1 MSIMSIP
8 EIVYYVLALA
18 FCFCAFSVVL
28 KWNELRYSRKGMPPG
43 TMGWPIFGETAGF
56 LKQGPDFMK
65 SKRARYGNLFK
76 SHALGSPVVI
86 SMDPELNRYILQNE
100 AKGLVPGYPVSM
112 RNILGNGNIAE
123 VHGALHKRIRGSI
136 LSFIG
141 PAAIRGH
148 LLPEVDKFMQSFLDN
163 WAGKTIDIQHKT
175 KQMAFF
181 VSMKLIVEN
190 EPSPF
195 HEAFKA
201 TFDNIVSGTFSL
213 PIKIPGTNYFR
224 GLQTRKK
231 VVATLKEVLTKRR
244 SSLATHADILDQLMD
259 LKCKLNDE
267 EIIDQIITFLYSG
280 YETVSTTT
288 MMAVKY
294 LHDNPRVLEE
304 VREEHFAIKERKR
317 PEDVV
322 SWDHYKHMVYTRAV
336 IFETLRLAN
345 IVNGVLRKTTKDVE
359 LNVSIDYDYHLLGF
373 TIPQGW
379 RVYVYTRETNCDPS
393 LYPEPF
399 SFKPSRWLEKGL
411 ESHNH
416 NMLFGGGVRL
426 CPGKELGIVII
437 SLFLHYFVT
446 KYRWDVEENELRKFP
461 RVEAPNG
468 LHIRV
473 AAY

>member
-1 MSIMSIP
+1 MSIP

-18 FCFCAFSVVL
+18 LCVFFAL
-28 KWNELRYSRKGMPPG
+28 LKKWNEVRYSRKGIPPG

-76 SHALGSPVVI
+76 SHALGSPVII
-86 SMDPELNRYILQNE
+86 SMDPELNRYILKNE

-112 RNILGNGNIAE
+112 RNILGNSNIAE

-141 PAAIRGH
+141 PAAIRDH
-148 LLPEVDKFMQSFLDN
+148 LLPEVNKFMRSFLDN
-163 WAGKTIDIQHKT
+163 WAGKTVDIQDKT

-231 VVATLKEVLTKRR
+231 VVATLKEVLAKRR
-244 SSLATHADILDQLMD
+244 SSSATHADILDQLMRSED
-259 LKCKLNDE
+259 FKYKLNDE

-294 LHDNPRVLEE
+294 LHDYPRVLEK
-304 VREEHFAIKERKR
+304 VREEHFAIQQRKR
-317 PEDVV
+317 PEDLV
-322 SWDHYKHMVYTRAV
+322 SWDDYKDMVYTRAV
-336 IFETLRLAN
+336 IFETLRFAN
-345 IVNGVLRKTTKDVE
+345 IVNGVLRKTTEDVE
-359 LNVSIDYDYHLLGF
+359 LNGF

-379 RVYVYTRETNCDPS
+379 RVYVYTRETNYDPI
-393 LYPEPF
+393 LYPEPLNF
-399 SFKPSRWLEKGL
+399 NPSRWLEKGL

-416 NMLFGGGVRL
+416 NMLFGAGGRL
-426 CPGKELGIVII
+426 CPGKELGSVII
-437 SLFLHYFVT
+437 SIFLRYFVT
-446 KYRWDVEENELRKFP
+446 KYRWEADGNELLKFP

-473 AAY
+473 AEYTITRKES

>member
-1 MSIMSIP
+1 MSIP
-8 EIVYYVLALA
+8 EIVCFVLVLA
-18 FCFCAFSVVL
+18 FCAFFLVL
-28 KWNELRYSRKGMPPG
+28 KYWNEVRYSRKGMPPG

-65 SKRARYGNLFK
+65 GKRARYGNLFK
-76 SHALGSPVVI
+76 THALGSPVVI
-86 SMDPELNRYILQNE
+86 SMDPELNRFILQNE
-100 AKGLVPGYPVSM
+100 ANGLVPGYPVSM
-112 RNILGNGNIAE
+112 RNILGKGNIAE

-141 PAAIRGH
+141 PAAIRNHH
-148 LLPEVDKFMQSFLDN
+148 LQEIDRFMQSFLDN
-163 WAGKTIDIQHKT
+163 WDGKTIDIQQKT

-190 EPSPF
+190 ETSPF
-195 HEAFKA
+195 PETFKA

-231 VVATLKEVLTKRR
+231 VVGILKEILTKRR
-244 SSLATHADILDQLMD
+244 SSLAAHADILDQLMRNED
-259 LKCKLNDE
+259 LTYKLTDE
-267 EIIDQIITFLYSG
+267 QIIDQIITFLYSG
-280 YETVSTTT
+280 YETVSTAT

-294 LHDNPRVLEE
+294 LHDNYRVLEE
-304 VREEHFAIKERKR
+304 EEHFAIQQRKR

-322 SWDHYKHMVYTRAV
+322 SWDDYKRMVYTRAV
-336 IFETLRLAN
+336 IFETLRFAN

-359 LNVSIDYDYHLLGF
+359 LNGF

-379 RVYVYTRETNCDPS
+379 RVYVYTRETNCDS
-393 LYPEPF
+393 ILYPEPF
-399 SFKPSRWLEKGL
+399 NFNPSRWLEKGM
-411 ESHNH
+411 ESHSH
-416 NMLFGGGVRL
+416 NMLFGAGVRL
-426 CPGKELGIVII
+426 CPGKELGLVII
-437 SLFLHYFVT
+437 SLFIHYFVT
-446 KYRWDVEENELRKFP
+446 RYRWEVERNNLLKFP

-473 AAY
+473 KKY

>member
-1 MSIMSIP
+1 
-8 EIVYYVLALA
+8 
-18 FCFCAFSVVL
+18 
-28 KWNELRYSRKGMPPG
+28 MPPG

-56 LKQGPDFMK
+56 LKHGPDFMK
-65 SKRARYGNLFK
+65 AKRARYGNLFK

-86 SMDPELNRYILQNE
+86 SMDPELNRYILKNE

-123 VHGALHKRIRGSI
+123 VHGAPHKRIRGSI

-148 LLPEVDKFMQSFLDN
+148 LLPEVDKFMRSFLDN
-163 WAGKTIDIQHKT
+163 WAGTTIDIQHKT

-195 HEAFKA
+195 HETFKA

-231 VVATLKEVLTKRR
+231 VVATLKEVLAKRK
-244 SSLATHADILDQLMD
+244 SSLDTHADILDQLMRNED
-259 LKCKLNDE
+259 FKYRLNDE

-294 LHDNPRVLEE
+294 LHDNPRVLEK
-304 VREEHFAIKERKR
+304 VREEHFAIQQSKKQ
-317 PEDVV
+317 EDVV
-322 SWDHYKHMVYTRAV
+322 SWDDYKHMLYTRAV

-345 IVNGVLRKTTKDVE
+345 IVNGVLRKTTTDVE
-359 LNVSIDYDYHLLGF
+359 LNGF

-379 RVYVYTRETNCDPS
+379 RVYVYTRETNCDPF

-399 SFKPSRWLEKGL
+399 NFDPSRWLEKGL

-416 NMLFGGGVRL
+416 NMLFGAGVRL

-437 SLFLHYFVT
+437 SIFLHYFVT
-446 KYRWDVEENELRKFP
+446 KYRWKVEGNKLLKFP

-473 AAY
+473 AKC

>member
-1 MSIMSIP
+1 MSIP
-8 EIVYYVLALA
+8 EIVYCILALA
-18 FCFCAFSVVL
+18 FCAFFVLL
-28 KWNELRYSRKGMPPG
+28 KWNEVRYSRKGMPPG

-65 SKRARYGNLFK
+65 CKRARYGNLLK
-76 SHALGSPVVI
+76 SHALGSPIVI
-86 SMDPELNRYILQNE
+86 SMDPELNRYILKNE

-112 RNILGNGNIAE
+112 RNILGKSNIAE

-148 LLPEVDKFMQSFLDN
+148 LLPEVDKFMTSFLDN
-163 WAGKTIDIQHKT
+163 WDDKTIDIQQKT

-195 HEAFKA
+195 NEAFKA

-213 PIKIPGTNYFR
+213 PINIPGTNYFR

-231 VVATLKEVLTKRR
+231 VVATLKEVIAKRR
-244 SSLATHADILDQLMD
+244 SSLSTHADILDQLMRNED
-259 LKCKLNDE
+259 SRYKLNDE

-304 VREEHFAIKERKR
+304 VRKEHFAIQQSKR
-317 PEDVV
+317 PEDVI
-322 SWDHYKHMVYTRAV
+322 SWDDYKLMVYTRGV

-345 IVNGVLRKTTKDVE
+345 IVNGVLRKATTDVE
-359 LNVSIDYDYHLLGF
+359 LNGF

-379 RVYVYTRETNCDPS
+379 RVYVYTRETNCDPF
-393 LYPEPF
+393 LYRDPCKF
-399 SFKPSRWLEKGL
+399 NPSRWLEKGL
-411 ESHNH
+411 EYHNH
-416 NMLFGGGVRL
+416 NMLFGAGVRM
-426 CPGKELGIVII
+426 CPGKELGILII

-446 KYRWDVEENELRKFP
+446 TYRWEVERNKLLKFP

-468 LHIRV
+468 LYIKV
-473 AAY
+473 SKY

>member
-1 MSIMSIP
+1 MSILI
-8 EIVYYVLALA
+8 IVYYVMALA
-18 FCFCAFSVVL
+18 FFTFFAL
-28 KWNELRYSRKGMPPG
+28 LKKWNEVRYCRKGIPPG

-65 SKRARYGNLFK
+65 CKRARYGNLFK
-76 SHALGSPVVI
+76 SHALGSPVII
-86 SMDPELNRYILQNE
+86 SMDPELNRYILKNE
-100 AKGLVPGYPVSM
+100 GKGLVPGYPVSM
-112 RNILGNGNIAE
+112 RNILGNSNIAE

-141 PAAIRGH
+141 PAAIRDH
-148 LLPEVDKFMQSFLDN
+148 LLPEVDKFMRYFLHN
-163 WAGKTIDIQHKT
+163 WADKTIDIQDKT

-231 VVATLKEVLTKRR
+231 VIATLKEVLTKRR
-244 SSLATHADILDQLMD
+244 SSSATHADILDQLMRNED
-259 LKCKLNDE
+259 FKYKLNDE

-294 LHDNPRVLEE
+294 LHDNPRVLEK
-304 VREEHFAIKERKR
+304 VREEHFAIQRRKG
-317 PEDVV
+317 PKDLV
-322 SWDHYKHMVYTRAV
+322 SWDDYKDMVQTRTV
-336 IFETLRLAN
+336 IFETLRFAN
-345 IVNGVLRKTTKDVE
+345 IVNGVLRKTTRDVE
-359 LNVSIDYDYHLLGF
+359 LNGF

-379 RVYVYTRETNCDPS
+379 RVYIYTRETNYDPN

-399 SFKPSRWLEKGL
+399 NFNPCRWLDKGL

-416 NMLFGGGVRL
+416 NMLFGAGGRL

-437 SLFLHYFVT
+437 SIFLHYFVIN
-446 KYRWDVEENELRKFP
+446 YRWKVEGNKLLKFP

-473 AAY
+473 TKYN